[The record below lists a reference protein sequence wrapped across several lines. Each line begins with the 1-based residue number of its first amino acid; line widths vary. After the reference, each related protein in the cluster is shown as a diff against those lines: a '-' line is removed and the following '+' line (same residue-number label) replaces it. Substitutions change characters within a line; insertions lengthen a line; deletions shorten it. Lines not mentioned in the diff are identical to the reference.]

1 MVFTKKKKKTK
12 EQLLEEQEDILEK
25 RIEEIRKKRAV
36 PKVPNV
42 NVKDNPIFQRAV
54 RQSQNEEPIEDSEV
68 PDIEP
73 AYIDPKE
80 IVEEELVEEQIIEEP
95 KVSKQKAR
103 IISSEILDNGLMKF
117 TFISNIK
124 MGDIG
129 QEFDL
134 WK

>member
-1 MVFTKKKKKTK
+1 MVFQRKKKKTE

-25 RIEEIRKKRAV
+25 KIEEIRKKRAV

-54 RQSQNEEPIEDSEV
+54 RQSQIEEPIEDDEV

-80 IVEEELVEEQIIEEP
+80 IVEEELVEEEIIEP
-95 KVSKQKAR
+95 TKIVSKQKAR

-134 WK
+134 